1 MRHLYLSIRH
11 TCAKCNRC
19 NCLFCLSCLKS
30 YIQSQLIKYTIQC
43 PGATCSHIMTLDNIR
58 AVAGEGLFAKHTK
71 HRREPEV
78 NMDLSKEWC
87 PSPTCDT
94 ILTTSFSSKVQ
105 CEKCKSTFQVING
118 KLYQPGETLKEVD
131 YLRECPQCS
140 RPIFREGGCALITCV
155 CGKIFCWYCRK
166 SLDNDPF
173 LSHFKKGLC
182 KNKLG
187 CGRFELL
194 RYRLMVVG
202 IHVGSWYIKF
212 NIFSCDW
219 TIFDH

>member
-1 MRHLYLSIRH
+1 
-11 TCAKCNRC
+11 
-19 NCLFCLSCLKS
+19 
-30 YIQSQLIKYTIQC
+30 
-43 PGATCSHIMTLDNIR
+43 MTLDNIR

-202 IHVGSWYIKF
+202 IHVGIGILSL
-212 NIFSCDW
+212 IFSPVIGPYLIIKDLRKQSNNKQSDIYLYSWFQVHHFFYIYLMHPVC
-219 TIFDH
+219 TNSRIDHDRIENDC